1 MTDTQNLR
9 DVLAEARRSAERA
22 SSSASDAASE
32 ASDARDYADSAYDSA
47 SSAESHADEV
57 QEHLDEIATMVDEV
71 IAENERLTL
80 HVGLVRQH
88 VAGRPADGLQARC
101 ARALLRVVS
110 LRRQSSLDSHV
121 ISFENPRPAR
131 RPFGGATSRG
141 SRTRGT
147 GEGCR

>member
-57 QEHLDEIATMVDEV
+57 QEHLDEITTMVDEV
-71 IAENERLTL
+71 IAENERLTAIIAKIRSAL
-80 HVGLVRQH
+80 EDDADQSDVLELAESATKEV
-88 VAGRPADGLQARC
+88 VA
-101 ARALLRVVS
+101 
-110 LRRQSSLDSHV
+110 
-121 ISFENPRPAR
+121 
-131 RPFGGATSRG
+131 
-141 SRTRGT
+141 
-147 GEGCR
+147 

>member
-57 QEHLDEIATMVDEV
+57 QEALDSVEEMVAEIV
-71 IAENERLTL
+71 AENERLTEIIAKIRSAL
-80 HVGLVRQH
+80 EGNADQSDVLELAESATEV
-88 VAGRPADGLQARC
+88 VA
-101 ARALLRVVS
+101 
-110 LRRQSSLDSHV
+110 
-121 ISFENPRPAR
+121 
-131 RPFGGATSRG
+131 
-141 SRTRGT
+141 
-147 GEGCR
+147 

>member
-57 QEHLDEIATMVDEV
+57 QEALDSVEEMVAEIV
-71 IAENERLTL
+71 AENERLTGIIAKIRSAL
-80 HVGLVRQH
+80 EGNADQSDVLELAESATEV
-88 VAGRPADGLQARC
+88 VA
-101 ARALLRVVS
+101 
-110 LRRQSSLDSHV
+110 
-121 ISFENPRPAR
+121 
-131 RPFGGATSRG
+131 
-141 SRTRGT
+141 
-147 GEGCR
+147 